1 MEKDRKAKEVVGG
14 VEIDYVQ
21 NKTTRILKELV
32 KIMFKMRK
40 QKSIALDA

>member
-1 MEKDRKAKEVVGG
+1 VEKDRKAKKVVGG
-14 VEIDYVQ
+14 VGIDYVR